1 MMQRILGVMLL
12 TLTLAG
18 CSEPPYNNIS
28 NDELKLLLAEGVP
41 IYDIRRPEEW
51 RQTGVVE
58 GSQRLTFV
66 DVNGRLLADFL
77 PRFTAAVGKNDQ
89 VILICRT
96 GSRTAALAKYLA
108 EDLGYTR
115 IYNVQ
120 DGITRWMHGQNPV
133 TRN

>member
-1 MMQRILGVMLL
+1 MQRILGVMLL

-28 NDELKLLLAEGVP
+28 NDELKLLIAEGVP
-41 IYDIRRPEEW
+41 IYEIRRPEEW

-66 DVNGRLLADFL
+66 DTSGRMLPDFL
-77 PRFTAAVGKNDQ
+77 PCFTGAVGKDDP
-89 VILICRT
+89 VIQMCRT
-96 GSRTAALAKYLA
+96 GSRTAVLAKYLA
-108 EDLGYTR
+108 ENLGYTR

>member
-1 MMQRILGVMLL
+1 MMQRILGAILL

-18 CSEPPYNNIS
+18 CAEPPYNNIS

-41 IYDIRRPEEW
+41 IYDIRRPDEW

-58 GSQRLTFV
+58 GSQRPTFV
-66 DVNGRLLADFL
+66 DASGRLLPDFL
-77 PRFTAAVGKNDQ
+77 PRFTAAVGKNDP

-96 GSRTAALAKYLA
+96 GSRTAALAKHLA

-120 DGITRWMHGQNPV
+120 DGITHWMQGQNPV